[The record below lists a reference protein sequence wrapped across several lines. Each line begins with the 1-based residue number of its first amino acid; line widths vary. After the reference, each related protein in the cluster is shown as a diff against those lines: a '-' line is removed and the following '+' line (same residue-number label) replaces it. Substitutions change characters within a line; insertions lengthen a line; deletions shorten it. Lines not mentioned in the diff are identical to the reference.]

1 MAELMS
7 SRAADRVATP
17 RWDYTALAAHYD
29 RRPDYDGEFVAR
41 ILAGFSL
48 DARSIVLDVGAGTGK
63 LTGLLCASGAQ
74 VVACEPN
81 AAMRGFG
88 VRKPDCRAAS
98 WIGGDG
104 DALPVRAASVDLV
117 SYGSSF
123 NVLDPQCALREA
135 ARALRSGGHWLALWN
150 HRDLDDPLQ
159 RNVEAV
165 IRRHLPTFDYGTRR
179 QDPSAALEA
188 CGLFGSARHEQARF
202 EVRIE
207 AATWLDAW
215 RSHATL
221 QRQAG
226 DAFETILRDFE
237 LLLDGQAH
245 IEVPYHTR
253 AWWARRNTRA
263 T

>member
-1 MAELMS
+1 MAQLIS
-7 SRAADRVATP
+7 SRAADRAAAP

-29 RRPDYDGEFVAR
+29 QRPDYDGDLVAR
-41 ILAGFSL
+41 ILAGCSL
-48 DARSIVLDVGAGTGK
+48 QAGSIALDVGAGTGK

-74 VVACEPN
+74 VIACEPN

-88 VRKPDCRAAS
+88 VRKPECRAAS

-104 DALPVRAASVDLV
+104 DALPVHADSVDLV

-123 NVLDPQCALREA
+123 NVLDPQRALREA
-135 ARALRSGGHWLALWN
+135 ARALPSGGHWLALWN

-159 RNVEAV
+159 RDVEAV
-165 IRRHLPTFDYGTRR
+165 IRRHLPAFEYGTRR

-188 CGLFGSARHEQARF
+188 SAAFDQAQHAQARF
-202 EVRIE
+202 EVRID
-207 AATWLDAW
+207 AAAWLDAW

-226 DAFETILRDFE
+226 DAFETILREFE
-237 LLLDGQAH
+237 RLLDGQAR

-253 AWWARRNTRA
+253 AWWARRNARA